1 MPGDRLELDVPTAGG
16 RLPPRVVA
24 MQPIAGI
31 GPFDDAD
38 YLFEP
43 WWPGL
48 RALAWVEGARVTR
61 LQIEGLA
68 DAMAAFGE
76 LDAELPRQLLAD
88 EVILDGSLLVLDDG
102 GWLDAD
108 LLRRRLS
115 GDRRAGRPA
124 FIASDLLW
132 SDAASLQRRPFA
144 ARRERLESILT
155 GGDRCVVGHALRG
168 EGTLLAE
175 ALRRFG
181 FTALSARRLDARF
194 RSGPAGEAWLRLP
207 IEPAVPSERPQL
219 ALIQRLPL
227 ETA

>member
-1 MPGDRLELDVPTAGG
+1 MPGDRLELDIPAAGG
-16 RLPPRVVA
+16 RLPPRLVP
-24 MQPIAGI
+24 MQPSSGVA
-31 GPFDDAD
+31 PFDDPD

-48 RALAWVEGARVTR
+48 RALVWVEAGRVTR
-61 LQIEGLA
+61 LQVDGLA

-76 LDAELPRQLLAD
+76 LDAELPGQLLAD
-88 EVILDGSLLVLDDG
+88 EVILDGSLLVLDEG

-115 GDRRAGRPA
+115 GDRDAGRPA
-124 FIASDLLW
+124 FVASDLLW
-132 SDAASLQRRPFA
+132 SDGSSLQRRAFA
-144 ARRERLESILT
+144 ARRDRLTAVLPD
-155 GGDRCVVGHALRG
+155 GDRCVVGHALRG

-181 FTALSARRLDARF
+181 FTGISARRLDARF
-194 RSGPAGEAWLRLP
+194 RSGPAGDAWLRAP
-207 IEPAVPSERPQL
+207 IEPSVPSERPLL

-227 ETA
+227 DPS